1 MKFYYSLK
9 PMFAKFFSV
18 SRSLSG
24 DCRVVS
30 LNLLLHHL
38 NLTKVLLVLLVFG
51 LAAGCSQKR
60 RVTKNPDKQFYQEA
74 PQHYLPFPAIPLK
87 GAMFLK
93 ADRDLRSDL
102 VWFSSVPE
110 KGARI
115 WVLFNRGRQGFD
127 YSNSRSRAQEF
138 EGEILFLTAGDLN
151 EDRADDLLLI
161 TPPTDTG
168 SAKILFNNGK
178 GYFFSREK
186 YSFPFIRPGINRVD
200 LVDLD
205 HDRDIDL
212 VFTGPEV
219 LRADGQRDK
228 WQGQVLINN
237 GKGEFKD
244 ETELLWPQLPSGIAG
259 TSIADYDGDSFPDV
273 FLVYGNGQ
281 NRLLINNGV
290 GRFADRTRRLLP
302 LIQDQS
308 MHADWADFD
317 RDGDN
322 DLLVANRA
330 IDKRYRAHSR
340 ETCYFLENDGRG
352 RFRKKPHAQLP
363 SEPAHRVY
371 LLDANGSGV
380 PDAIILTETGP
391 RFLTGHGDW
400 KISVETDTRMP
411 ASGRLREMT
420 FGDVNGDG
428 FLDLLGLTDGSHRPR
443 LWLNQ
448 VN

>member
-1 MKFYYSLK
+1 MKFCYSLK
-9 PMFAKFFSV
+9 LMSAKFFSE
-18 SRSLSG
+18 SRPLSG
-24 DCRVVS
+24 DCGAVS
-30 LNLLLHHL
+30 PNLISRHPNLTRALLL
-38 NLTKVLLVLLVFG
+38 LLVLG
-51 LAAGCSQKR
+51 LAAGCTQKR
-60 RVTKNPDKQFYQEA
+60 GVTENPDKQFYQEA
-74 PQHYLPFPAIPLK
+74 PQHYLPFPAVPLK

-93 ADRDLRSDL
+93 ADRNLGSDL
-102 VWFSSVPE
+102 VWFSSAPE

-115 WVLFNRGRQGFD
+115 WILLNRGRQGFD
-127 YSNSRSRAQEF
+127 YSNSRGRTQEF
-138 EGEILFLTAGDLN
+138 EREILFLTAGDLD
-151 EDRADDLLLI
+151 EDRSDDLLLI
-161 TPPTDTG
+161 TPPTEAG

-178 GYFFSREK
+178 GHFFSREK
-186 YSFPFIRPGINRVD
+186 YSLPFVRRGINRVD

-212 VFTGPEV
+212 IFTGAEV
-219 LRADGQRDK
+219 LRADGQLDK
-228 WQGQVLINN
+228 WQGQVLISN

-244 ETELLWPQLPSGIAG
+244 ETELLWPQLPPGIAG

-290 GRFADRTRRLLP
+290 GRFADHTRRLLP

-308 MHADWADFD
+308 THADWADFD

-322 DLLVANRA
+322 DLLVINRA
-330 IDKRYRAHSR
+330 IKKRYRAHSR

-371 LLDANGSGV
+371 LLDANGTGV
-380 PDAIILTETGP
+380 PDAIILSETGP
-391 RFLTGHGDW
+391 RFLIGHGNW
-400 KISVETDTRMP
+400 KFSVDTDKRMP
-411 ASGRLREMT
+411 ASGRLEEMT

-428 FLDLLGLTDGSHRPR
+428 FLDLLGFTDGLRKPR

-448 VN
+448 IN